1 MRFTRSVKIESEK
14 LQRYKRNRSAISKVK
29 AYRNEF
35 DFYTAL
41 CVEQLTGVKSGQGV
55 TFKLNDF

>member
-1 MRFTRSVKIESEK
+1 MFKKLIENVKNTS
-14 LQRYKRNRSAISKVK
+14 RTAISKVK